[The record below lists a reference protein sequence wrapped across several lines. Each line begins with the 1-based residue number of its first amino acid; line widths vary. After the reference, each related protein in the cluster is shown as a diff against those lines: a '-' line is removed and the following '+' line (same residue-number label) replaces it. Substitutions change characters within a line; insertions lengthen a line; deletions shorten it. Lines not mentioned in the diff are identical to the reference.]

1 MKKYLSNEERTQKYL
16 ENFNR
21 EKTLRYLLDNNEATI
36 FDVGAND
43 GNTALEFKEWWP
55 GSKIHCFEPQEECW
69 KSLTKLKEKYP
80 QGEIVINNQAIGNE
94 SNKKVTFYTHDISS
108 GLSGFNKINTNSIDS
123 VYLDELSKSNNVE
136 NETYFDSIN
145 NKRSVEIIRLED
157 YMYQNNIQHIN
168 LLKIDTQG
176 HEPEVIEGL
185 GEMLSK
191 VDIIISEL
199 MFYDYY
205 EKTLSFFDLEKF
217 LIPAGF
223 KLYDIN
229 HIAKNPMNGRTDW
242 VDVIYVNERLRMEK
256 KNAQR

>member
-1 MKKYLSNEERTQKYL
+1 MKKYPTNEERTNKYL

-21 EKTLRYLLDNNEATI
+21 EKTLRYLLDKDDVII
-36 FDVGAND
+36 FDVGANV
-43 GNTALEFKEWWP
+43 GNTVLEFKEWWP
-55 GSKIHCFEPQEECW
+55 NSKIHCFEPQEECW
-69 KSLTKLKEKYP
+69 ENLTKVQQKFS
-80 QGEIVINNQAIGNE
+80 QGEVIINNQALG
-94 SNKKVTFYTHDISS
+94 KKANSKAAFYSHKISS
-108 GLSGFNKINTNSIDS
+108 GLSGFNKINTSSIDS
-123 VYLDELSKSNNVE
+123 IYLDELVKSNNVE
-136 NETYFDSIN
+136 NSNYFKSIN
-145 NKRSVEIIRLED
+145 NKRKVDVIRLDD
-157 YMYQNNIQHIN
+157 YLYKRGINHIN

-176 HEPEVIEGL
+176 YEPEVLEGL
-185 GEMLSK
+185 GDMLSN

-205 EKTLSFFDLEKF
+205 ERSLSFFDLERL

-256 KNAQR
+256 KNA